1 MTDLKMVDAELILAQ
16 WLLENYFVPGSV
28 YNYSQVGVGSKVY
41 VRVHTAI
48 SVDQILRHLRGEI
61 SVAAPSAHNNMVVNI
76 SVDIDS
82 LNMTA
87 VALARD
93 TLKSHG
99 FPAVISFSGGKGY
112 HLTIFLSKPTPLAVV
127 QPVSRRIQD
136 ELNRVGV
143 TYCKISP
150 SANGSGGDCMAIPL
164 GLHPETGKRC
174 CFLDDNL
181 NPVDDPLAFV
191 QAIPKIDLNAGGHPL
206 VEVDRETGEIKTVYP
221 KIISKK
227 PCINKLWQEGLQ
239 APHTRHSATMV
250 IANSVKRSNLIPPNQ
265 KQDAVIDWVSRIF
278 EKSKRQGYISPDTDL
293 PYAISEAQRLLKE
306 YDRTGTFGELCSN
319 ELFKNAMRSACVD
332 EYRCK
337 LGQNHGSA
345 DYRLMRRLGIFAAP
359 NATPKGLGKSAM
371 AIYEAIE
378 DIVEDYPVFD
388 WNGQQAFTLSIQELV
403 GLSSCSRATVINQR
417 KKLLEV
423 GLLVKIPKG
432 SIPANIRIKH
442 PPYVEY
448 YYLPKIDEGLITTIL
463 NKLREG
469 V

>member
-1 MTDLKMVDAELILAQ
+1 MA
-16 WLLENYFVPGSV
+16 
-28 YNYSQVGVGSKVY
+28 
-41 VRVHTAI
+41 
-48 SVDQILRHLRGEI
+48 
-61 SVAAPSAHNNMVVNI
+61 VNI

-82 LNMTA
+82 LDMTA

-93 TLKSHG
+93 SLKSQG
-99 FPAVISFSGGKGY
+99 FPAFISFSGGKGY
-112 HLTIFLSKPTPLAVV
+112 HLTIFLNKPTPLAVV
-127 QPVSRRIQD
+127 QPVSRMIRD

-174 CFLDDNL
+174 NFLDDNL
-181 NPVDDPLAFV
+181 NLVTDPLAFV

-206 VEVDRETGEIKTVYP
+206 VEVDRGTGEIKTAYP
-221 KIISKK
+221 TIISRR

-239 APHTRHSATMV
+239 APDTRDYTTMV
-250 IANSVKRSNLIPPNQ
+250 IANSVKRSNLIPPDQ
-265 KQDAVIDWVSRIF
+265 KEDAMIDWVSRTF
-278 EKSKRQGYISPDTDL
+278 QKSKDKGFINTGTDL
-293 PYAISEAQRLLKE
+293 PYAASEARRLLKG

-319 ELFKNAMRSACVD
+319 ELFKNVMRSACVD

-337 LGQNHGSA
+337 LEQNHGSA
-345 DYRLMRRLGIFAAP
+345 DYRLMRRLGVFAAP

-378 DIVEDYPVFD
+378 DIVTDYSMFE
-388 WNGQQAFTLSIQELV
+388 WNGQKAFTLSIQELV
-403 GLSSCSRATVINQR
+403 GLASCSRTTVINQR
-417 KKLLEV
+417 RKLLEV
-423 GLLVKIPKG
+423 GLLVKIPKAA
-432 SIPANIRIKH
+432 IPADIGIKH
-442 PPYVEY
+442 PPYIEY
-448 YYLPKIDEGLITTIL
+448 YYLPKIDDGLIKTVL